1 MTSYQKAKARIIDNL
16 QKIESI
22 VDSETLEMIKDKLDQ
37 IEADAVYLLE
47 GNAFEITEE
56 DLEANAR
63 RFGLYLISDEMYH
76 QAMQALTKEG
86 EKKRKETELEYR
98 RRMSFAESCYLD
110 QGITQCF

>member
-1 MTSYQKAKARIIDNL
+1 MTSYQKAKARIIKNL
-16 QKIESI
+16 QEIEAV
-22 VDSETLEMIKDKLDQ
+22 VDDETLENIKDRLDQ

-98 RRMSFAESCYLD
+98 RRTSFSESCYLD
-110 QGITQCF
+110 QGITQVF